1 MCLLGL
7 LNIHIRMYICMIIFV
22 FARFM
27 PLIET
32 SQSQVDY
39 HQHSPTGDSSNK
51 NIPNNSRLIDDWYAI
66 LAIPIPYMYGIFT
79 YIWLLLMVKYGKCTI
94 HGWYGI
100 VYEKE
105 VYKIL
110 MDYIL
115 SQTNSTDFCWILV
128 SKLDVYFPGGNLE
141 IWKVVSLLTK
151 LVKHE
156 TAMVNLVIML

>member
-1 MCLLGL
+1 
-7 LNIHIRMYICMIIFV
+7 
-22 FARFM
+22 
-27 PLIET
+27 
-32 SQSQVDY
+32 
-39 HQHSPTGDSSNK
+39 
-51 NIPNNSRLIDDWYAI
+51 
-66 LAIPIPYMYGIFT
+66 
-79 YIWLLLMVKYGKCTI
+79 MVNVGKYTI